1 MEAFVTIMFCWLLFV
16 IIRMS
21 FRNIVGRRPQFPPTD
36 AEDVRVEMV
45 DDEPEYELPEGAE

>member
-21 FRNIVGRRPQFPPTD
+21 FRNINARDLPAVFPS
-36 AEDVRVEMV
+36 
-45 DDEPEYELPEGAE
+45 